1 MKRTALT
8 EYRITV
14 SLPPRELSPNWRGHW
29 ARKAK
34 AVKKT
39 RTEAWAAA
47 LEVTKGSK
55 TRWTEATV
63 AYTFHF
69 RDCRRRDRDN
79 LLASCKAVTDGL
91 ADAGLVDNDAAFTFL
106 PVQCEVDREN
116 PRLEIL
122 VKESAQ

>member
-34 AVKKT
+34 AVKKA

-47 LEVTKGSK
+47 LET
-55 TRWTEATV
+55 TEASQPLWKAATV
-63 AYTFHF
+63 QYTFYF
-69 RDCRRRDRDN
+69 GSNRRRDMDN
-79 LLASCKAVTDGL
+79 LLSMCKGITDGL

-116 PRLEIL
+116 PRLEIV
-122 VKESAQ
+122 VKESAK